1 MKTKNK
7 IALLLLTV
15 LFVSLST
22 KAQITWPEG
31 QLLPSFPEPTVTQD
45 LIYMNGD
52 ITDEELYLFASLK
65 GLVNMTQP
73 RIFSYDGDAHAEGP
87 YTWLRNLNYKY
98 NEHTGRPAWNIF
110 DKYISEVEGL
120 IIYDPDQIHT
130 VNLATMLA
138 KEHKSL
144 ITAPSFIEKLTSPP
158 YNLPIKLDLR
168 EKNYS
173 SKMEVYRD
181 MLNNYWDE
189 GYTDKRVLIG
199 LDPEVHKA
207 SLREYAVA
215 LGAAVVWL
223 DVTMTR
229 TERTL
234 LTNFFSSMPEDAIYL
249 GWYTDEGLGI
259 TTASQYGVATVP
271 SDFCSNLTFHSGTSR
286 TIKPKPM
293 PAKPELE
300 NKIYVAFIISDGD
313 NLQFVEHR
321 MCLFWTDSR
330 LGRGSIPVGWTV
342 SPAMVDAMPGALNYF
357 HNSATNNDVLVSGP
371 TGYGYI
377 YPKHWA
383 TATSAKAKT
392 DLEQYVSKTEE
403 YNVQAGIRVTT
414 FWNSIN
420 EGINK
425 PEGETF
431 ADNAHT
437 LLGLT
442 GQNTGRP
449 LVIYNESLPG
459 MPLSCN
465 YCGDVRYVREH
476 IESAAKGWN
485 GNSPRFIIIQGNPWN
500 SEITPAGFRRAFNE
514 LSSKENYIAVRPDH
528 IFQLIREANGL
539 TINPGGVEGE
549 GNGLTAIYY
558 NGKNFEEKV
567 TTQVED
573 NNLDFSWGTDS
584 PLEGVN
590 ANNFSVRWVG
600 KIQPRYTGEH
610 TFYLNSDSVTRIWIN
625 EDLFME
631 KTTTGFQKR
640 EIELNAE
647 EKYDVLI
654 EYHAGRSNTN
664 FKLEWASPFH
674 SREVLPPNQLYE
686 GTYIDTGIKNTDSFS
701 GLKIFSNQTANGFLN
716 IELSNFNSAE
726 VRVTI
731 YDIRGKALITQSTR
745 ESNLQLNVN
754 GLSKGIYMIA
764 ISSNSYS
771 KVIKQIIH

>member
-1 MKTKNK
+1 MQRKVTV
-7 IALLLLTV
+7 LLLTFLSV
-15 LFVSLST
+15 CFSLQS
-22 KAQITWPEG
+22 QITWPEG
-31 QLLPSFPEPTVTQD
+31 QLLPSFPEPAATQD
-45 LIYMNGD
+45 LIHMRGPS
-52 ITDEELYLFASLK
+52 TEELYLFTSLQ

-87 YTWLRNLNYKY
+87 YTWLRNLRYQY
-98 NEHTGRPAWNIF
+98 NEHTGIPAWNIF
-110 DKYISEVEGL
+110 DKYVSEVEGL

-138 KEHKSL
+138 KEYKSL
-144 ITAPSFIEKLTSPP
+144 ITAPSFIEKLTAEP

-173 SKMEVYRD
+173 NKMEVYQD
-181 MLNNYWDE
+181 MFDNYWNE

-199 LDPEVHKA
+199 LDPGEHKA

-223 DVTMTR
+223 DVKNNNR
-229 TERTL
+229 AERTL
-234 LTNFFSSMPEDAIYL
+234 LVNFLTSMPAGAVYM
-249 GWYTDEGLGI
+249 GWYTDEGEGI
-259 TTASQYGVATVP
+259 KTASQQGVATVP

-313 NLQFVEHR
+313 NLQYVEHR
-321 MCLFWTDSR
+321 MCLFWTNSS

-371 TGYGYI
+371 SGYGYI

-383 TATSAKAKT
+383 TATAAKTKT
-392 DLEQYVSKTEE
+392 DLSQYVSKTEE

-414 FWNSIN
+414 FWNSIT
-420 EGINK
+420 EGINQI
-425 PEGETF
+425 EGEIF

-449 LVIYNESLPG
+449 LEIYNESLPG

-476 IESAAKGWN
+476 IESAANGWN

-500 SEITPAGFRRAFNE
+500 SEITPAGFKRAFDE
-514 LSSKENYIAVRPDH
+514 LSSKENYVAVRPDH

-539 TINPGGVEGE
+539 TINPGGIEGD
-549 GNGLTAIYY
+549 GSGLTAIYY
-558 NGKNFEEKV
+558 NGKNFDTEV
-567 TTQVED
+567 TTIQQED
-573 NNLDFSWGTDS
+573 NLDMTWNTDS
-584 PLEGVN
+584 PIEGVE

-600 KIQPRYTGEH
+600 KIQPRYSGEY
-610 TFYLNSDSVTRIWIN
+610 TFYLTSDSVAKVYIN
-625 EDLFME
+625 DELLAH
-631 KTTTGFQKR
+631 KVSAGYQRR
-640 EIELNAE
+640 EITLEAG
-647 EKYDVLI
+647 EKYDILV
-654 EYHAGRSNTN
+654 EYQASNKN
-664 FKLEWASPFH
+664 AYCKLEWTSPFQ
-674 SREVLPPNQLYE
+674 SREALPPSQLYA
-686 GTYIDTGIKNTDSFS
+686 GTYIPEGPGMNIDVLPGQRVFS
-701 GLKIFSNQTANGFLN
+701 SLTSDGFLN
-716 IELSNFNSAE
+716 LELSNSKSKE
-726 VRVTI
+726 IHVTI
-731 YDIRGKALITQSTR
+731 YDIRGNALQTQSTR
-745 ESNLQLNVN
+745 ESSLQFNVSN
-754 GLSKGIYMIA
+754 LSKGVYLIA
-764 ISSNSYS
+764 ISSDNYS
-771 KVIKQIIH
+771 KVIKQIIY

>member
-7 IALLLLTV
+7 IVLLLTF
-15 LFVSLST
+15 LAICSGA
-22 KAQITWPEG
+22 KAQINWPEG
-31 QLLPSFPEPTVTQD
+31 QLLPSFPEPTATQD

-87 YTWLRNLNYKY
+87 YTWLRNLGYKY

-130 VNLATMLA
+130 VNLATMLS

-144 ITAPSFIEKLTSPP
+144 ITAPSFIDKLTSAP

-168 EKNYS
+168 EKNYNN
-173 SKMEVYRD
+173 KMEVYQD

-189 GYTDKRVLIG
+189 GYTNKRVLIG

-215 LGAAVVWL
+215 MGAAVVWL
-223 DVTMTR
+223 DVRNR

-234 LTNFFSSMPEDAIYL
+234 LTNFFTSMPAESIYL
-249 GWYTDEGLGI
+249 GWYTEEGLGI
-259 TTASQYGVATVP
+259 GTASQYGVATVP

-286 TIKPKPM
+286 TINPKPM

-313 NLQFVEHR
+313 NLQYVEHR
-321 MCLFWTDSR
+321 MTLFWTDSR

-342 SPAMVDAMPGALNYF
+342 SPTMVDAMPGALNYF
-357 HNSATNNDVLVSGP
+357 HTSATNNDVLVSGP
-371 TGYGYI
+371 TGYGYV
-377 YPKHWA
+377 YPKYWA
-383 TATSAKAKT
+383 TVSRTKT
-392 DLEQYVSKTEE
+392 DLSQYVSKTEE
-403 YNVQAGIRVTT
+403 YNVQAGIRVST
-414 FWNSIN
+414 FWNSVS
-420 EGINK
+420 EGIDSIA
-425 PEGETF
+425 GVRF

-442 GQNTGRP
+442 GQNTGSP

-476 IESAAKGWN
+476 IEGAASGWD

-500 SEITPAGFRRAFNE
+500 SEITPAGFRRAFDE

-549 GNGLTAIYY
+549 GTGLTAIYY
-558 NGKNFEEKV
+558 NGKNFEEEV
-567 TTQVED
+567 TTQAED
-573 NNLDFSWGTDS
+573 NNLDFSWGTNS
-584 PLEGVN
+584 PLEGIN

-600 KIQPRYTGEH
+600 KIQPRYTGRH
-610 TFYLNSDSVTRIWIN
+610 TFYLNSDSVARIWVN
-625 EDLFME
+625 DELFME
-631 KTTTGFQKR
+631 KKTTGFQR
-640 EIELNAE
+640 SEIEFDAE
-647 EKYDVLI
+647 ETYDILI
-654 EYHAGRSNTN
+654 EYHAGRSNAN
-664 FKLEWASPFH
+664 FKLEWASPLH
-674 SREVLPPNQLYE
+674 SREVLPPSQLYG
-686 GTYIDTGIKNTDSFS
+686 GTYIPEEPGMSIDAPS
-701 GLKIFSNQTANGFLN
+701 GLRVFSSLTADGLLN
-716 IELSNFNSAE
+716 IELSNSKSENICI
-726 VRVTI
+726 TI
-731 YDIRGKALITQSTR
+731 YDIRGNALLTQSTR
-745 ESNLQLNVN
+745 DSNLQLDVN
-754 GLSKGIYMIA
+754 GLSKGIYLID
-764 ISSNSYS
+764 ISSDSYS